1 MSNIYNGKVKYLDD
15 KILENCKKFLS
26 HRLIK
31 LYPDKKIN
39 ISKSFQKFIN
49 LPSLNLS
56 SRYDNK
62 ITTNNIVKK
71 SLVRGN
77 LNNKSAFIPKNKKI
91 IKIKLNHILEENEK
105 LSIRRITSAKKIKMD
120 KNLNLN
126 INKYITQPKVNEI
139 IKNLLSKNKSK
150 HEPETLPKKICSLK
164 KFINPAKYVDSTM
177 KIFPNNEKLYKS
189 YRQQMK
195 YLIEK
200 KRRKFL
206 IEGVNDYHSNIKLYK
221 EIYFGSVFYN
231 INKYKK
237 PFNKTQI
244 LD

>member
-1 MSNIYNGKVKYLDD
+1 M
-15 KILENCKKFLS
+15 
-26 HRLIK
+26 
-31 LYPDKKIN
+31 
-39 ISKSFQKFIN
+39 
-49 LPSLNLS
+49 
-56 SRYDNK
+56 
-62 ITTNNIVKK
+62 
-71 SLVRGN
+71 RGN
-77 LNNKSAFIPKNKKI
+77 LNNKSAFIQKNKKI

-120 KNLNLN
+120 KNLNLS

-206 IEGVNDYHSNIKLYK
+206 IEGVNDYHSNIKLTRKY
-221 EIYFGSVFYN
+221 ILVLFFITLIN
-231 INKYKK
+231 IKNLSIKHKY
-237 PFNKTQI
+237 
-244 LD
+244 